1 MQSSQKQNDQW
12 KDKRNAWDVQRRGKG
27 CEFASRKK
35 NPGHVLKQRHNH
47 KVNMP
52 VSVKYCDSKLQIG
65 VEITGMLASKWG
77 IIVGKRARGGSLYF
91 CQKQQNL
98 KSHATSQRTSCI
110 SNQSLH
116 KTLTWAEWKLLLRGI
131 LDLLQL
137 RAFKSSLDFLKTRL
151 DKCLSRLAYVV
162 GVLWAGG
169 KLSH

>member
-12 KDKRNAWDVQRRGKG
+12 KDKQECMRCTKEGNRLWICKQKEESWS
-27 CEFASRKK
+27 CSE
-35 NPGHVLKQRHNH
+35 QRHNH

-52 VSVKYCDSKLQIG
+52 ISVKHCDSKLQIG
-65 VEITGMLASKWG
+65 AGITGMLASKWG

-91 CQKQQNL
+91 CQKQLNL